1 MQKFK
6 KGDLIQMNNQFCSTK
21 HPPMGTYGIIIH
33 AEDWGDPV
41 FDGNSDSN
49 ELHEAEQFIRVHWAH
64 DKKFIRVHWA
74 HDKNTGDQC
83 YMNTSLKKAKA

>member
-6 KGDLIQMNNQFCSTK
+6 VGDLIQMNNQFCSTR
-21 HPPMGTYGIIIH
+21 HPPMGTYGIVIH

-49 ELHEAEQFIRVHWAH
+49 ELHEAEQFV
-64 DKKFIRVHWA
+64 RVHWA

-83 YMNTSLKKAKA
+83 YMNTSLKKAKAK

>member
-64 DKKFIRVHWA
+64 DK
-74 HDKNTGDQC
+74 NTGDQC
-83 YMNTSLKKAKA
+83 YMNTSLKKAKAK

>member
-1 MQKFK
+1 MDNTMFK
-6 KGDLIQMNNQFCSTK
+6 VGDLIQMNNQFCSTR
-21 HPPMGTYGIIIH
+21 HPPMGTYGIVIH

-49 ELHEAEQFIRVHWAH
+49 ELHKAEQFIRVHWAH
-64 DKKFIRVHWA
+64 H
-74 HDKNTGDQC
+74 KNTGDQC

>member
-6 KGDLIQMNNQFCSTK
+6 KGDLIQMNNQFCSTR
-21 HPPMGTYGIIIH
+21 HPPMGTYGIVIH

-49 ELHEAEQFIRVHWAH
+49 ELHEAEQFV
-64 DKKFIRVHWA
+64 RVHWA

-83 YMNTSLKKAKA
+83 YMNTSLKKVEA

>member
-1 MQKFK
+1 MENTVFK
-6 KGDLIQMNNQFCSTK
+6 KGDLIQMNNQFCSTR

-64 DKKFIRVHWA
+64 H
-74 HDKNTGDQC
+74 KNSGDQC
-83 YMNTSLKKAKA
+83 YMNTSLKKVEA